1 MITIASLMAEIEVG
15 VHHVNIMLL
24 LYRSLFLSTMLFNS
38 QTWSNLRQKD
48 IDSLRK
54 LQLKYLKRILG
65 VASSTANAFIFLEL
79 GVLPIEFEIEK
90 RQLMFLHRILQLEP
104 TDPVLRLF
112 KEQVKFNEAG
122 EKNWWTGVEKCLQKY
137 SLPVDLEIIRT
148 MSKDRFSKLVKDS
161 VGKSALCQLKAECV
175 SLKKTA
181 GLEYKELQLQNYL
194 SVLYPSQSKVIFK
207 WRSKTLD
214 IKSHLTYKYEDLLCR
229 GCGVEEENLSHI
241 LNCGVEAT
249 IDSEFDVLSLDE
261 IDEVTMYDLKRMVHR
276 INMFLEKVSSETGET
291 TTVENN

>member
-1 MITIASLMAEIEVG
+1 M
-15 VHHVNIMLL
+15 
-24 LYRSLFLSTMLFNS
+24 
-38 QTWSNLRQKD
+38 
-48 IDSLRK
+48 
-54 LQLKYLKRILG
+54 
-65 VASSTANAFIFLEL
+65 
-79 GVLPIEFEIEK
+79 
-90 RQLMFLHRILQLEP
+90 
-104 TDPVLRLF
+104 
-112 KEQVKFNEAG
+112 
-122 EKNWWTGVEKCLQKY
+122 
-137 SLPVDLEIIRT
+137 
-148 MSKDRFSKLVKDS
+148 
-161 VGKSALCQLKAECV
+161 
-175 SLKKTA
+175 
-181 GLEYKELQLQNYL
+181 

-291 TTVENN
+291 TIVENN